1 MKANAAMV
9 NLSDLSA
16 FQTGAIRL
24 TNDYFVNAVK
34 KEIQYLLSLD
44 PNKLLAGFRETAGID
59 TKGATRYSG
68 WEDSLIGGHTL
79 GHYLTACAQAYQSA
93 NTADAQKKQLLSVIT
108 EIIDVL
114 KECQEKIGTGFLFGA
129 RLIDR
134 SNIEAQFDHVEQN
147 RADIFHEAWVP
158 WYTMHKLI
166 AGLVSVA
173 GLEDESAKA
182 VTARA
187 LRVASGLG
195 DWTYKRTT
203 RWSEDVRNTVLGIEY
218 GGMNDCLYD
227 LYRFTGKS
235 EHAKAAHLFDE
246 EALFER
252 VLKAKSGDNVLSGIH
267 ANTTIPK
274 FTGALKRYVV
284 YRDDPAVDADI
295 YLDYARAFWDLVVN
309 DHTYI
314 TGDNSEWEHFGPD
327 GVLDSRRSHGNCET
341 CNAYNMLKLTKLLY
355 MITGNIKYADY
366 YENTFL
372 NSIMSSQNP
381 ETGMTT
387 YFQPMGTGYFK
398 VYSTPYT
405 KFWCCTG
412 SGMENFS
419 KLGESLYYH
428 KDNILVVNQYIS
440 SVLCWPEQGV
450 TVTQETTIPD
460 TDTSVLTISVP
471 EGGKADITI
480 ALRLPDWL
488 AFDASVSI
496 DGTGYHYAARDGYA
510 FVSGPFADGTK
521 ITVTL
526 PMKTKAC
533 SLPDNDSVYAFKYG
547 PVVLSALLGTK
558 DMTVTNTG
566 IDVTIPE
573 KRIIEAEYV
582 KTETDTIRVPAESVK
597 EFIDHINDYMV
608 RDTAVDELTFRLK
621 NKDTDL
627 TFVTH
632 YSQYQQRYGIYWRI
646 EAGH

>member
-608 RDTAVDELTFRLK
+608 RDTAADELTFRLK